1 MQNKFIKVTTECG
14 DDHHINPIF
23 IAEIKKTKSLSESQP
38 DTATIVMVNGD
49 RIRPKETVEQIMKK
63 IKEAT
68 SLTFTLDK

>member
-1 MQNKFIKVTTECG
+1 MQSKFIKLTTECG

-23 IAEIKKTKSLSESQP
+23 IVEVKKTKSLSESQP

>member
-23 IAEIKKTKSLSESQP
+23 IAEIKKTKSVNESHP

-63 IKEAT
+63 IKEANT
-68 SLTFTLDK
+68 LTFTLDK